1 MNKKLGFKNALL
13 ATTGLLMV
21 CALAALAGISYNLFS
36 VSSAQSVREQ
46 LEEIANYEADNIS
59 EWLQMKANMID
70 EQSKEFD
77 RQASKDHVALAQYTK
92 KLTGFSEIFIG
103 TKSGT
108 SYSTMGDTGVWQ
120 NGIVTADKFD
130 TRTRTWYQTGMQK
143 NTIRYIAPEPDAT
156 TGELVITIAK
166 QFSDGVIAGDI
177 SMNYLVERLDKMAQ
191 TEGILAVLYD
201 PNADALVSTTKNVK
215 YGDKIA
221 KTNPLADRMLINY
234 IDYEEYT
241 GVDGVERIGIT
252 RAIDLFDD
260 TKWYIFIGLDRDIA
274 YHNVDNTAK
283 SMLFTV
289 IIAIIISCVVFL
301 LSINVLYK
309 PILEL
314 KDLISDLSSGNGD
327 LTRRLPVEKKDDLGE
342 IAEGVNTFIENLQT
356 MMLDVEQATQN
367 ISTSIDKLKH
377 QTDHSKNTLI
387 AHSAETEQVVTAIEE
402 MNATAADMAKLTADS
417 ASHASKTNEQVE
429 QSSLSMISTSDT
441 VSQMGEDTHSTAI
454 NLGQIN
460 GNMEEITN
468 ILKVIGDIADQTNLL
483 ALNAAIEAARAGEQG
498 RGFAVVADEVRT
510 LASRTQ
516 MSTEEIGRTV
526 SRLNQGMATAIS
538 AMSNTQTSCDRTTE
552 QTTLV
557 ANNLDE
563 IGKMVRL
570 INDLNTQVA
579 TATQEQSAVTI
590 EVAKNMSSIREIV
603 EQLAQNSNESEAE
616 AYSLSSANQQLT
628 ALLSQF
634 KLK

>member
-1 MNKKLGFKNALL
+1 MIKKLGFKNALL

-21 CALAALAGISYNLFS
+21 SALAALSGISYNLFNN
-36 VSSAQSVREQ
+36 SSAQNVRNQ
-46 LEEIANYEADNIS
+46 LEEMANYEADNIS
-59 EWLQMKANMID
+59 DWLQIKAKMID
-70 EQSKEFD
+70 AQSKEYD
-77 RQASKDHVALAQYTK
+77 RQTLVDHVAFTHYTK
-92 KLTGFSEIFIG
+92 NLTGFSEIFVG

-108 SYSTMGDTGVWQ
+108 SYSTMGDTGVWK
-120 NGIVTADKFD
+120 NGVVTADKFD

-143 NTIRYIAPEPDAT
+143 NTVRYIAPEPDAT

-166 QFSDGVIAGDI
+166 QFSDGVIGGDI
-177 SMNYLVERLDKMAQ
+177 SMNYLVERLSRIAQ
-191 TEGILAVLYD
+191 REGLLAVLYD
-201 PNADALVSTTKNVK
+201 PNADALVSTTPNVE
-215 YGDKIA
+215 YGDRIA
-221 KTNPLADRMLINY
+221 ETNPLKDRMLINY

-241 GVDGVERIGIT
+241 GLDGVKRIGIT
-252 RAIDLFDD
+252 REIELFDD
-260 TKWYIFIGLDRDIA
+260 TKWYLFIGLDRDVA
-274 YHNVDNTAK
+274 YSNVDKTAEL
-283 SMLFTV
+283 MIFTV
-289 IIAIIISCVVFL
+289 IIAIVISCVIFL
-301 LSINVLYK
+301 LAINFLYK
-309 PILEL
+309 PILQL
-314 KDLISDLSSGNGD
+314 KEVISDLASGNGD
-327 LTRRLPVEKKDDLGE
+327 LTRRLPVENKDDLGE
-342 IAEGVNTFIENLQT
+342 MAEGVNTFIENLQG

-367 ISTSIDKLKH
+367 ISISIDKLKH

-402 MNATAADMAKLTADS
+402 MNATAADMAKLTADA
-417 ASHASKTNEQVE
+417 ASHASETNEQVE
-429 QSSLSMISTSDT
+429 QSSLAMISTSNT
-441 VSQMGEDTHSTAI
+441 VSQMGQDTNSTAI

-460 GNMEEITN
+460 GNMQEITN

-516 MSTEEIGRTV
+516 MSTEEIEQTV
-526 SRLNQGMATAIS
+526 NRLNHGMTTAIS

-563 IGKMVRL
+563 IGNMVRL

-603 EQLAQNSNESEAE
+603 EQLTQNSNESETE

>member
-1 MNKKLGFKNALL
+1 
-13 ATTGLLMV
+13 
-21 CALAALAGISYNLFS
+21 
-36 VSSAQSVREQ
+36 
-46 LEEIANYEADNIS
+46 
-59 EWLQMKANMID
+59 
-70 EQSKEFD
+70 
-77 RQASKDHVALAQYTK
+77 
-92 KLTGFSEIFIG
+92 
-103 TKSGT
+103 
-108 SYSTMGDTGVWQ
+108 
-120 NGIVTADKFD
+120 
-130 TRTRTWYQTGMQK
+130 MQK
-143 NTIRYIAPEPDAT
+143 NTVRYIPPEPDAT

-166 QFSDGVIAGDI
+166 QFSDGVIGGDI
-177 SMNYLVERLDKMAQ
+177 SMNYLVKRLSRIAQ
-191 TEGILAVLYD
+191 REGLLAVLYD
-201 PNADALVSTTKNVK
+201 PNADALVSTTPNVK
-215 YGDKIA
+215 YGDRIA
-221 KTNPLADRMLINY
+221 ETNPLKDRMLINY

-241 GVDGVERIGIT
+241 GLDGVERIGIT
-252 RAIDLFDD
+252 REIELFDD
-260 TKWYIFIGLDRDIA
+260 TKWYIFIGLDRDVA
-274 YHNVDNTAK
+274 YSNVDKTAE
-283 SMLFTV
+283 SMIFTV
-289 IIAIIISCVVFL
+289 IIAIIISCVIFL
-301 LSINVLYK
+301 LAINFLYK
-309 PILEL
+309 PILQL
-314 KDLISDLSSGNGD
+314 KEVISDLASGNGD
-327 LTRRLPVEKKDDLGE
+327 LTRRLPVENKDDLGE
-342 IAEGVNTFIENLQT
+342 IAEGVNTFIENLQG

-402 MNATAADMAKLTADS
+402 MNATAADMAKLTADA

-429 QSSLSMISTSDT
+429 QSSIAMVSTSNT
-441 VSQMGEDTHSTAI
+441 VSQMGQDTNSTAI

-460 GNMEEITN
+460 GNMQEITN

-516 MSTEEIGRTV
+516 MSTEEIEQTV
-526 SRLNQGMATAIS
+526 SRLNQGMTTAIS

-563 IGKMVRL
+563 IGNMVRL